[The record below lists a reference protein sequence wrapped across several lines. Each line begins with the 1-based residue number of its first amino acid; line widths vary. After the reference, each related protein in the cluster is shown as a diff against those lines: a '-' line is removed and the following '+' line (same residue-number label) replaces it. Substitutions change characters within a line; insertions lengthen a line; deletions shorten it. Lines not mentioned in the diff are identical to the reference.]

1 MYHKFMSITA
11 QIPVF
16 IERLFST
23 MMIVKPNKDIGIT
36 QDELETLE
44 QALKIIIDV
53 RRRVLTQLDRKNNI

>member
-36 QDELETLE
+36 QEELETLE

-53 RRRVLTQLDRKNNI
+53 RRRVLAQLDRTNNI